1 MEGFLQAFGM
11 WLGQLILIVF
21 GHVIVIIG
29 TIILANTLERH
40 RSHGQ
45 KERATM
51 LKVTFFQVLNNV
63 ITVSVIVFWPQS
75 TYNRHGSHTLPPTS
89 LSPLTLRRRWRDHR
103 PAVRKRA

>member
-1 MEGFLQAFGM
+1 M
-11 WLGQLILIVF
+11 LIVF
-21 GHVIVIIG
+21 GHIIVIIG

-45 KERATM
+45 KERAIM

-75 TYNRHGSHTLPPTS
+75 TYNLHGSHTVPTQ
-89 LSPLTLRRRWRDHR
+89 SPLHACTLLTGVCRTHCVCVCVCVCVCYR
-103 PAVRKRA
+103 